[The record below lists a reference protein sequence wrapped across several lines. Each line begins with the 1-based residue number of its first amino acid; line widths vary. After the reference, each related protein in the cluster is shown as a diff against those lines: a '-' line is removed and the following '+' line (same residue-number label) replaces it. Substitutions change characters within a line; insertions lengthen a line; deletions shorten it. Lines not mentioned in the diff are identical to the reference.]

1 MKQKI
6 NIRLAIIAVIAIV
19 ATTIGITFVYY
30 GLFRNQVHEDLKM
43 AAELLNETGVF
54 ETADETN
61 IDKQFNFSTGNF
73 RVTWIAQDGSV
84 IYDNDNSAFE
94 LENHLDRPEIK
105 QAIENGTGESVRLSE
120 TMGMNTYN
128 YAILQ
133 KNGTIVRIST
143 EARTLGSVFI
153 AAIPVIL
160 LVSALIL
167 GVCILLGHLLTNKI
181 IEPINQMAEH
191 LDDHSGETTAY
202 KELEPFENKI
212 RSQHDKILRAASIRQ
227 DFTANVS
234 HELKTPLTAIKGY
247 AELLE
252 NGMIPPENQ
261 NHIVKQIRKNAD
273 RLLKLINDI
282 IELSDLDRNENNMEF
297 AEFDLYELA
306 SECCRDLEINA
317 AQKSISIDLKG
328 EPTDIM
334 GDKNLISELIYNLVQ
349 NSIQYNDF
357 GGEIRVFAGKRNDKA
372 VLEVKDNGIGIPKV
386 HQERVFERFYR
397 VDKSRSRETGGTGL
411 GLAIVK
417 HIAEVHNADLKLESE
432 YGLGTTVTV
441 TF

>member
-30 GLFRNQVHEDLKM
+30 GLFRAQVREDLKM
-43 AAELLNETGVF
+43 AAELVDETGAF

-73 RVTWIAQDGSV
+73 RVTWIAKDGSV
-84 IYDNDNSAFE
+84 IYDNDNNAYT

-105 QAIENGTGESVRLSE
+105 EAMEKGAGESIRLSS

-128 YAILQ
+128 YAILEE
-133 KNGTIVRIST
+133 NGTVVRVST
-143 EARTLGSVFI
+143 EARTIGSVI
-153 AAIPVIL
+153 VAVIPVIL
-160 LVSALIL
+160 LVSAFIL
-167 GVCILLGHLLTNKI
+167 ATCILLGHLLTNKI

-191 LDDHSGETTAY
+191 LDDHSGETTSY

-252 NGMIPPENQ
+252 NGMVEPENQ
-261 NHIVKQIRKNAD
+261 NHILRQIRKNAD
-273 RLLKLINDI
+273 RLLQLINDI
-282 IELSDLDRNENNMEF
+282 IELSNLDRNENKMEF

-306 SECCRDLEINA
+306 EECCHDLEINA
-317 AQKSISIDLKG
+317 SQKSISIDLKG
-328 EPTDIM
+328 EPTNVM
-334 GDKNLISELIYNLVQ
+334 GDKSLISELIYNLVQ

-372 VLEVKDNGIGIPKV
+372 VLEVKDNGIGIPRE

-417 HIAEVHNADLKLESE
+417 HIAEVHNADLKLDSE
-432 YGLGTTVTV
+432 YGLGTTITV

>member
-30 GLFRNQVHEDLKM
+30 GLFRDQVHEDLKM

-73 RVTWIAQDGSV
+73 RVTWIAKDGSV
-84 IYDNDNSAFE
+84 IYDNDNSAVT
-94 LENHLDRPEIK
+94 LENHLDRPEVK
-105 QAIENGTGESVRLSE
+105 QAMENGTGESVRLSS

-133 KNGTIVRIST
+133 NNGTVVRIST
-143 EARTLGSVFI
+143 EARTLGSVFL

-261 NHIVKQIRKNAD
+261 NHIVCQIRKNAD

-306 SECCRDLEINA
+306 SECCHDLEINA
-317 AQKSISIDLKG
+317 SQKSISIDLKG
-328 EPTDIM
+328 EPTEIM
-334 GDKNLISELIYNLVQ
+334 GDRSLLSELIYNLVQ

-372 VLEVKDNGIGIPKV
+372 VLEVKDNGIGIPKA

>member
-73 RVTWIAQDGSV
+73 RVTWIAKDGSV
-84 IYDNDNSAFE
+84 IYDNDNSAFA
-94 LENHLDRPEIK
+94 LENHLDRPEVK
-105 QAIENGTGESVRLSE
+105 QAMENGTGESVRLSS

-133 KNGTIVRIST
+133 NNGTVVRIST
-143 EARTLGSVFI
+143 EARTLGSVFL

-261 NHIVKQIRKNAD
+261 NHIVCQIRKNAD

-306 SECCRDLEINA
+306 SECCHDLEINA
-317 AQKSISIDLKG
+317 SQKSISIDLKG
-328 EPTDIM
+328 EPTEIM
-334 GDKNLISELIYNLVQ
+334 GDRSLLSELIYNLVQ

-372 VLEVKDNGIGIPKV
+372 VLEVKDNGIGIPKA

>member
-30 GLFRNQVHEDLKM
+30 GLFRDQVHEDLKM

-73 RVTWIAQDGSV
+73 RVTWIAKDGSV
-84 IYDNDNSAFE
+84 IYDNDNSAVT
-94 LENHLDRPEIK
+94 LENHLDRPEVK
-105 QAIENGTGESVRLSE
+105 QAMENGTGESVRLSS

-133 KNGTIVRIST
+133 NNGTVVRIST
-143 EARTLGSVFI
+143 EARTLGSVFL

-261 NHIVKQIRKNAD
+261 NHIVCQIRKNAD

-282 IELSDLDRNENNMEF
+282 IELSDLDRNESHMEF

-306 SECCRDLEINA
+306 SECCHDLEINA
-317 AQKSISIDLKG
+317 SQKSISIDLKG
-328 EPTDIM
+328 EPTEIM
-334 GDKNLISELIYNLVQ
+334 GDRSLLSELIYNLVQ

-372 VLEVKDNGIGIPKV
+372 VLEVKDNGIGIPKA